1 MLNLVDLQLILIHI
15 MNEQDKLQWSD
26 IEAQE
31 VETGR
36 FKRAWKM
43 GRLGA
48 KMTGSFLKDRFKQ
61 SLNTSQE
68 SSELGALQTAA
79 IRNAKEMAMVMG
91 QLKGAAMKLGQMLS
105 SDPEMIAPEF
115 ADALAVLQR
124 QAPPMP
130 YQQLKSALETELGG
144 PMQETF
150 SFFDPRPLGAA
161 SIGQVHRATLISGE
175 EVAVKIQY
183 PGISDS
189 LDSDLSNIERFM
201 SIARPLLPK
210 ERAQGFIA
218 ELKSAFEQ
226 EADYE
231 GEAYKLEEF
240 NRHFADW
247 PQIRVPT
254 PFLSLCTPRLLVM
267 EFIEGEVFHTAANQL
282 EDQGKR
288 DALMRT
294 FVEAFVYM
302 FHDLHRLHADPHPG
316 NFMLD
321 LEGRLVLLDFGCV
334 CSFEPNLADQVLAVL
349 PAFWSGDHQRQ
360 LNSLLDLGF
369 GRKGAKLPKLESIA
383 RHQELILAPMGAQ
396 QPFSFYSWRV
406 SDDLRDLFASD
417 FTFVN
422 LVPPAELLLY
432 LRVISGIKGTLSQLD
447 ASCDIREIVEQ
458 ACVRRG
464 IPM

>member
-1 MLNLVDLQLILIHI
+1 MR
-15 MNEQDKLQWSD
+15 EQDKSQWSD
-26 IEAQE
+26 VEAKE

-36 FKRAWKM
+36 FKRAWKL
-43 GRLGA
+43 GKLGA
-48 KMTGSFLKDRFKQ
+48 KMTGSFLKDRLKQ
-61 SLNTSQE
+61 SINSEETSE
-68 SSELGALQTAA
+68 FGALQTAA
-79 IRNAKEMAMVMG
+79 IRNAQEMAMVMG

-105 SDPEMIAPEF
+105 SDPEMISPEF

-130 YQQLKSALETELGG
+130 YQQLKATLESELGG

-161 SIGQVHRATLISGE
+161 SIGQVHRATLLNGE

-189 LDSDLSNIERFM
+189 LESDLSNIERFM
-201 SIARPLLPK
+201 VIGRPLLPK
-210 ERAQGFIA
+210 DRAQGFIA
-218 ELKSAFEQ
+218 ELKAAFEQ

-231 GEAYKLEEF
+231 GEAHKLEEF
-240 NRHFADW
+240 NKHFEDW
-247 PQIRVPT
+247 PQIRVPK
-254 PFLSLCTPRLLVM
+254 PYLKLCTPRLLIM
-267 EFIEGEVFHTAANQL
+267 EFIEGDVFHTAANQL
-282 EDQGKR
+282 EDQAQR
-288 DALMRT
+288 DALMKT

-321 LEGRLVLLDFGCV
+321 LEGRLVILDFGCV
-334 CSFEPNLADQVLAVL
+334 CSFEPELSDSVLSIL
-349 PAFWSGDHQRQ
+349 PAFWSGDSQRQ
-360 LNSLLDLGF
+360 MDSLLNVGF
-369 GRKGAKLPKLESIA
+369 GRKDAKLPKLESIA
-383 RHQELILAPMGAQ
+383 RHQELILAPMAHR

-406 SDDLRDLFASD
+406 SEDLRELLTSDL
-417 FTFVN
+417 TFVN

-432 LRVISGIKGTLSQLD
+432 LRVISGIKGTLSQLN
-447 ASCDIREIVEQ
+447 ASCNIREIAER

-464 IPM
+464 LST